1 MHVWCRMLFL
11 TCSSKLATLRKAL
24 THSFPESLKACG
36 ALHHV
41 INKNSFNLQVLVD
54 QWPDF
59 TSVICR
65 PPLEEMTDPSDRY
78 TNTYF
83 LFSKDQQRL
92 SEMLQNPHVINWTQ
106 ELQIQGCQTELGEVL
121 RDVSAKHRSGI
132 RFTSNIL
139 YMRDSIQ
146 SSEVPEQPDSTSE
159 LQFSSLSPHEAS
171 LVNAG
176 WKFGGNEQ
184 SLRFVECCIQRLP
197 TLCVR
202 KKSDGLPVAW
212 ALCDYTSEIRMG
224 FTEPAFRNRGL
235 SYSVIVTLAALNH
248 MNGVPIYSHV
258 APDNKT
264 SQRLTLRAGFR
275 EVGRWEQWN
284 FQPL

>member
-159 LQFSSLSPHEAS
+159 LQFSSLSPHEAF

-176 WKFGGNEQ
+176 WMFGGNQ
-184 SLRFVECCIQRLP
+184 HSLRYVERCIQRLP
-197 TLCVR
+197 TFCVR
-202 KKSDGLPVAW
+202 KKGVEHPVSW
-212 ALCDYTSEIRMG
+212 ALCEQSSEIRMG
-224 FTEPAFRNRGL
+224 YTEPAYRKRGL
-235 SYSVIVTLAALNH
+235 NCTLILMMAAANH
-248 MNGVPIYSHV
+248 RNGAPLYCHV
-258 APDNKT
+258 AHDNKA
-264 SQRLTLRAGFR
+264 SQSVTLRAGFKV
-275 EVGRWEQWN
+275 VGAWEQWN

>member
-146 SSEVPEQPDSTSE
+146 SSEVPEQPDSNTD
-159 LQFSSLSPHEAS
+159 LQFSSLSPDESS
-171 LVNAG
+171 LVNAK
-176 WKFGGNEQ
+176 WAFGV
-184 SLRFVECCIQRLP
+184 LRWLLNCILRVLRW
-197 TLCVR
+197 L
-202 KKSDGLPVAW
+202 
-212 ALCDYTSEIRMG
+212 
-224 FTEPAFRNRGL
+224 L
-235 SYSVIVTLAALNH
+235 SCILGVLRWLLNCFLRVLRWLLNCFLRVLRWLLSCILGVLRWLLNH
-248 MNGVPIYSHV
+248 IREL
-258 APDNKT
+258 PDDIHIRD
-264 SQRLTLRAGFR
+264 QIRI
-275 EVGRWEQWN
+275 
-284 FQPL
+284 

>member
-146 SSEVPEQPDSTSE
+146 SSEVPEQPDSNTD
-159 LQFSSLSPHEAS
+159 LQFSSLSPYESS
-171 LVNAG
+171 LVNAK
-176 WKFGGNEQ
+176 WAFGGNEK
-184 SLRFVECCIQRLP
+184 SRLYVERCIKTFP
-197 TLCVR
+197 STCVR
-202 KKSDGLPVAW
+202 KNGVGPPIAW
-212 ALCDYTSEIRMG
+212 
-224 FTEPAFRNRGL
+224 GL
-235 SYSVIVTLAALNH
+235 SEQSAESRIGYTDPNYRNKGLLRKMILRLATTLYSRGAPL
-248 MNGVPIYSHV
+248 YCHV
-258 APDNKT
+258 APDNIR
-264 SQRLTLRAGFR
+264 SQAATLNAGYKQA
-275 EVGRWEQWN
+275 GRWEQWN
-284 FQPL
+284 FNPI